1 MAILYAAPKWR
12 SSMTTSHGIDMTT
25 LLSVARDGPAPIYRQ
40 IYASFRARIL
50 TGNLRAGEPVPSTR
64 DLARELGIS
73 RIPVLEAYG
82 QLLAEGYFE
91 ARRGS
96 GTFVASALAPPVAE
110 DERKRMRGERRISA
124 NAAALPPYERPT
136 WAERLGAF
144 QLGQPEL
151 RAFPVSTWSRL
162 VARHTRSVRVRALQY
177 GDSFGLPALRQ
188 SIAAYL
194 RTSRGVRC
202 DAGQI
207 FIVSGSQQALDLST
221 RVLLDAGDAAW
232 VEEPGYWLLHHV
244 LKAHGCRMVPVPVD
258 EEGLNVALGAK
269 RAHKA
274 RVAFVAPSHQSP
286 LGVTM
291 SASRR
296 LELLD
301 WAQRAGAFIVE
312 DDWDSEYRYDAK
324 PVASLQGL
332 DGNARVVYTGTFSKV
347 MFPSLRLGY
356 AVVPP
361 DLVERFAAMRR
372 AMDLCPPYLAQA
384 PMADFLTEGH
394 FARHLRRMRPIY
406 ARRRRLLVEAL
417 AREIGAEVIGDAAGM
432 HVAMFLDRCRSDRHL
447 AARALDL
454 GVQVSPL
461 SASYLGK
468 PRQGLVLGFGNTPES
483 AIAPAVRK
491 LAQAIEDA

>member
-1 MAILYAAPKWR
+1 
-12 SSMTTSHGIDMTT
+12 MTT
-25 LLSVARDGPAPIYRQ
+25 LLFVTRDGPAPIYRQ

-64 DLARELGIS
+64 DLARQLGVS

-96 GTFVASALAPPVAE
+96 GTFVASALAPPLAD
-110 DERKRMRGERRISA
+110 DEGRRMRGQRRISA

-162 VARHTRSVRVRALQY
+162 VARHARSVRVRALQY

-232 VEEPGYWLLHHV
+232 VEEPGYWLVHHV
-244 LKAHGCRMVPVPVD
+244 LKAQGCRMVPVPVD
-258 EEGLNVALGAK
+258 REGLNV
-269 RAHKA
+269 
-274 RVAFVAPSHQSP
+274 
-286 LGVTM
+286 
-291 SASRR
+291 
-296 LELLD
+296 
-301 WAQRAGAFIVE
+301 
-312 DDWDSEYRYDAK
+312 
-324 PVASLQGL
+324 
-332 DGNARVVYTGTFSKV
+332 
-347 MFPSLRLGY
+347 
-356 AVVPP
+356 
-361 DLVERFAAMRR
+361 
-372 AMDLCPPYLAQA
+372 
-384 PMADFLTEGH
+384 
-394 FARHLRRMRPIY
+394 
-406 ARRRRLLVEAL
+406 
-417 AREIGAEVIGDAAGM
+417 
-432 HVAMFLDRCRSDRHL
+432 
-447 AARALDL
+447 
-454 GVQVSPL
+454 
-461 SASYLGK
+461 
-468 PRQGLVLGFGNTPES
+468 
-483 AIAPAVRK
+483 
-491 LAQAIEDA
+491 

>member
-1 MAILYAAPKWR
+1 MAILYAAACWS
-12 SSMTTSHGIDMTT
+12 SSMTSCSGFHMTT
-25 LLSVARDGPAPIYRQ
+25 LLSLDRDDAAPLYRQ

-50 TGNLRAGEPVPSTR
+50 AGGLRAGEPVPSTR
-64 DLARELGIS
+64 DLSRELGVS

-91 ARRGS
+91 ARRGA
-96 GTFVASALAPPVAE
+96 GTFVASALASRAE
-110 DERKRMRGERRISA
+110 EGRPMRGERRISA
-124 NAAALPPYERPT
+124 NAAALPPYQPAV

-162 VARHTRSVRVRALQY
+162 VGRHSRNLRVRALRY
-177 GDSFGLPALRQ
+177 GDAFGLLALREA
-188 SIAAYL
+188 IATYL

-202 DAGQI
+202 DAGQV
-207 FIVSGSQQALDLST
+207 FIVSGSQQALDLSA
-221 RVLLDAGDAAW
+221 RVLLEAGDAAW
-232 VEEPGYWLLHHV
+232 VEEPGYWLVHHV
-244 LKAHGCRMVPVPVD
+244 LKAQGCRMVPVPVD
-258 EEGLNVALGAK
+258 GEGLNVVQGTR
-269 RAHKA
+269 RAAKA

-301 WAQRAGAFIVE
+301 WAQRASGWIVE

-324 PVASLQGL
+324 PIASLQGL
-332 DGNARVVYTGTFSKV
+332 DRNARVVYTGTFSKV

-356 AVVPP
+356 IVVPP

-372 AMDLCPPYLAQA
+372 AMDLCPPYVAQA
-384 PMADFLTEGH
+384 PMADFLLEGH

-406 ARRRRLLVEAL
+406 QRRRRLLLEAIG
-417 AREIGAEVIGDAAGM
+417 REIGAEVVGDAAGM
-432 HVAMFLDRCRSDRHL
+432 HVAMFLDRCPSDRDL
-447 AARALDL
+447 AARASKL

-483 AIAPAVRK
+483 TIAPAVRK
-491 LAQAIEDA
+491 LVQAMD

>member
-1 MAILYAAPKWR
+1 
-12 SSMTTSHGIDMTT
+12 MTT
-25 LLSVARDGPAPIYRQ
+25 LLSVARDDPAPLYRQ

-50 TGNLRAGEPVPSTR
+50 GGELRAGDAVPSTR
-64 DLARELGIS
+64 DLARELGVS
-73 RIPVLEAYG
+73 RLPVLEAYG

-91 ARRGS
+91 ARRGA
-96 GTFVASALAPPVAE
+96 GTFVAAALAAREEEGRP
-110 DERKRMRGERRISA
+110 MRGQRRISA

-162 VARHTRSVRVRALQY
+162 VARHARSVRVRGLQY
-177 GDSFGLPALRQ
+177 GDAFGLVALREA
-188 SIAAYL
+188 IATYL

-202 DAGQI
+202 DAGQV
-207 FIVSGSQQALDLST
+207 FVLSGSQQALDVAT
-221 RVLLDAGDAAW
+221 RVLLDPGDAAW
-232 VEEPGYWLLHHV
+232 VEEPGYWLVHHV
-244 LKAHGCRMVPVPVD
+244 LKAQGCRMVPVPVD
-258 EEGLNVALGAK
+258 AEGLSVAIGTK
-269 RAHKA
+269 RAPKA

-301 WAQRAGAFIVE
+301 WAQRKGSWIVE

-324 PVASLQGL
+324 PIASLQGL
-332 DGNARVVYTGTFSKV
+332 DRNARVLYTGTFSKV

-384 PMADFLTEGH
+384 PMADFLAEGH

-406 ARRRRLLVEAL
+406 ARRRRLLLEAL
-417 AREIGAEVIGDAAGM
+417 AREIGTGVVGDAAGM
-432 HVAMFLDRCRSDRHL
+432 HVAMFLDRCKSDRDL
-447 AARALDL
+447 AARALEL

-468 PRQGLVLGFGNTPES
+468 PRQGLVLGFGNTAES
-483 AIAPAVRK
+483 SIASAVRK
-491 LAQAIEDA
+491 LAEAAGSSSRTTS

>member
-1 MAILYAAPKWR
+1 
-12 SSMTTSHGIDMTT
+12 MTT
-25 LLSVARDGPAPIYRQ
+25 LLSVDRQDPAPLYRQ

-50 TGNLRAGEPVPSTR
+50 AGELRAGEPVPSTR
-64 DLARELGIS
+64 DLSRELGVS

-91 ARRGS
+91 ARRGA
-96 GTFVASALAPPVAE
+96 GTFVASGLATRPADGRAGFGRDARRPQAGAYD
-110 DERKRMRGERRISA
+110 DEKRSMRGERRIST
-124 NAAALPPYERPT
+124 NAAALPPYEPAG
-136 WAERLGAF
+136 WAERLGPF

-162 VARHTRSVRVRALQY
+162 VGRYSRNVRVRALQY
-177 GDSFGLPALRQ
+177 GDAFGLRALREA
-188 SIAAYL
+188 IATYL
-194 RTSRGVRC
+194 RTSRAVRC
-202 DAGQI
+202 DAGQVL
-207 FIVSGSQQALDLST
+207 IVSGSQQALDLSA

-232 VEEPGYWLLHHV
+232 VEEPGYWLVHHV
-244 LKAHGCRMVPVPVD
+244 LKAQGCRMVPVPVD
-258 EEGLNVALGAK
+258 GEGLDVAAGTK
-269 RAHKA
+269 RAA
-274 RVAFVAPSHQSP
+274 RARAAFVAPSHQSP

-301 WAQRAGAFIVE
+301 WAQRSSAWIVE

-324 PVASLQGL
+324 PIASLQGL
-332 DGNARVVYTGTFSKV
+332 DRNARVVYTGTFSKV

-356 AVVPP
+356 LVVPP
-361 DLVERFAAMRR
+361 DVVERFAAMRR

-384 PMADFLTEGH
+384 AMADFIGEGH

-406 ARRRRLLVEAL
+406 ARRRRLLVEAI
-417 AREIGAEVIGDAAGM
+417 ARELSADVVGDAAGM
-432 HVAMFLDRCRSDRHL
+432 HVAMFLDRCRSDRAL
-447 AARALDL
+447 SARSLER

-468 PRQGLVLGFGNTPES
+468 PRQGLVLGFGNTSES

-491 LAQAIEDA
+491 LARAIELER